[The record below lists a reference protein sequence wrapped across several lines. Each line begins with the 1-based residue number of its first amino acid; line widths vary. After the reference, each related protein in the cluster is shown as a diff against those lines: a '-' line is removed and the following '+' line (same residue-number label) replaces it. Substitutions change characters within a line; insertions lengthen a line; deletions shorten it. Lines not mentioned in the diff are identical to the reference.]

1 MHSFTGLTA
10 KEVQERSE
18 AGQIND
24 HRLNPAKS
32 TATIIRENTLTLFN
46 LLNFLLAA
54 CLFAVKAYSNMFFIL
69 IILVNITIGIVQ
81 EIRAKRMVE
90 RLTLLAQNDI
100 TVLRE
105 GEKQLIAPDKLV
117 LGDTVLLKAGE
128 QIPSDMLVLAGLAEA
143 NESLLTGESDTII
156 KKAGAELLSGSYLTS
171 GQLIA
176 QVERVGADNYA
187 AKIINET
194 KAAKPIK
201 SELIQSIQKISKF
214 TSLIILP
221 IGVLL
226 FYRSLLF
233 TSQLHLH
240 SGRSVCCRAFRDAA
254 ERSSA
259 ADQYCFDYW
268 RVKIGEKTGACTKY
282 VRD

>member
-100 TVLRE
+100 TVIRE
-105 GEKQLIAPDKLV
+105 GENN
-117 LGDTVLLKAGE
+117 GLL
-128 QIPSDMLVLAGLAEA
+128 
-143 NESLLTGESDTII
+143 
-156 KKAGAELLSGSYLTS
+156 
-171 GQLIA
+171 
-176 QVERVGADNYA
+176 R
-187 AKIINET
+187 
-194 KAAKPIK
+194 
-201 SELIQSIQKISKF
+201 IS
-214 TSLIILP
+214 
-221 IGVLL
+221 
-226 FYRSLLF
+226 
-233 TSQLHLH
+233 
-240 SGRSVCCRAFRDAA
+240 
-254 ERSSA
+254 
-259 ADQYCFDYW
+259 
-268 RVKIGEKTGACTKY
+268 
-282 VRD
+282 